1 MSLRLF
7 PLLLAL
13 LTAGATEAAPPRL
26 PVVDPSAAG
35 ANPRRLAIIDDLVA
49 RAIRDRQMPGCVIAV
64 GRHGKLCFLKAYGD
78 RAIEPERE
86 PMTTDT
92 VFDLASLT
100 KPIAT
105 ATSVALLID
114 AGKLS
119 LDDRVVRQ
127 LPEFAPHGKD
137 EISLLQLLTHQT
149 GLIPD
154 NRIED
159 YQDGPE
165 HAWKQLCN
173 LELRNPPGKKFEY
186 SDVNFIV
193 LGKAIERVTERP
205 LDEFTREKIF
215 APLGMSE
222 TGYRPGPEL
231 SRRAAPT
238 ERRDGNWLRG
248 QVHDPRC
255 ALLGGVAGHAGLF
268 STAEDLAVY
277 AQMLL
282 NGGEYGGVRVLSRE
296 AVERMFAPHEV
307 SSGLRSAGWDM
318 RTGFSS
324 NRGDLMSPRAVGHGG
339 FTGTA
344 LWIDPELD
352 MFIIFLSNRVHPDG
366 KGLVNPLIGRI
377 STVAISAFTDE

>member
-1 MSLRLF
+1 MRLLVF
-7 PLLLAL
+7 AFVTLAAA
-13 LTAGATEAAPPRL
+13 TAEAAPPRL
-26 PVVDPSAAG
+26 PVIDSTAAG
-35 ANPRRLAIIDDLVA
+35 ANLRRLAIIDDLVA

-64 GRHGKLCFLKAYGD
+64 GRQGKLCFVKAYGN
-78 RAIEPERE
+78 RQIEPEIE
-86 PMTTDT
+86 PMTVDT

-100 KPIAT
+100 KPMAT

-114 AGKLS
+114 DGKLS
-119 LDDRVVRQ
+119 LDDRVVGF

-137 EISLLQLLTHQT
+137 EITLLQLLTHQA

-159 YQDGPE
+159 YREGPE
-165 HAWKQLCN
+165 HAWRQLCA

-186 SDVNFIV
+186 ADVGFIV

-205 LDEFTREKIF
+205 LDEFTRERIF
-215 APLGMSE
+215 APLGMGE

-231 SRRAAPT
+231 CRRAATT
-238 ERRDGNWLRG
+238 EKRDGAWLRG

-268 STAEDLAVY
+268 STAGDIAVY
-277 AQMLL
+277 AQMIL

-296 AVERMFAPHEV
+296 AVDRMLAPREV

-324 NRGDLMSPRAVGHGG
+324 NRGDLMSPRAAGHGG

-344 LWIDPELD
+344 LWIDPELQ
-352 MFIIFLSNRVHPDG
+352 MFVIFLSNRVHPDG